1 MLKRIKNIIPTFFRR
16 KDVIRNA
23 FQLYL
28 NKGLNAIIPFILIP
42 YYNKIFGVEQ
52 YGELIFIQAI
62 ATVLLYLTDYGFV
75 VTGTREVSIHSQN
88 NERLSS
94 LVSSIIVV
102 KFFLTV
108 IVFIVLTLVV
118 WLRGLPLSVAL
129 LYLLS
134 FMALSLQNFMPNWF
148 FQGMKR
154 NFIIT
159 FTNLFSKILLVVLVY
174 FVIDAG
180 SPLWIVP
187 LIDSISYLL
196 FFGVGLY
203 LVFSFFKLRFILPSK
218 ELVKSNFSLSRDN
231 FLITLLSWITTGGV
245 LIFTEQFV
253 SDQSFGYFGNF
264 TRIAYYIFASTHQIN
279 LTVFPYISE
288 RFARSEEEGHNMF
301 KSVSKPY
308 YFFVSML
315 LIGGLVFGEQFFRIL
330 FDKSFNENLSIHLLS
345 FYLMVLWVSLLL
357 VNNFVGLQYFVARKQ
372 DFIYR
377 RYYGVNVLI
386 CVIGCIA
393 LVPKFGIEGASLSV
407 VAGEAVLCILLIRK
421 YFLVREGRSSFSP
434 SN

>member
-1 MLKRIKNIIPTFFRR
+1 MLKRVKNIIPSFFQR
-16 KDVIRNA
+16 KEVIRNA

-42 YYNKIFGVEQ
+42 YYNKVFGVEQ

-62 ATVLLYLTDYGFV
+62 ATVLLYITDYGFV

-108 IVFIVLTLVV
+108 IVFLTLTIVI
-118 WLRGLPLSVAL
+118 WLRGLPVGVAL

-159 FTNLFSKILLVVLVY
+159 LTNLFSKVILIVLVY
-174 FVIDAG
+174 FVIDSK

-196 FFGVGLY
+196 FFAVGLY
-203 LVFSFFKLRFILPSK
+203 LVFTFFKLKFIIPSK
-218 ELVKSNFSLSRDN
+218 ELVKSNFSLSKDN

-253 SDQSFGYFGNF
+253 SDQSFGYFGIF

-288 RFARSEEEGHNMF
+288 RFARSQEEGHNMF

-308 YFFVSML
+308 YFFVFL
-315 LIGGLVFGEQFFRIL
+315 LLTGGLLLGEQFFKIL
-330 FDKSFNENLSIHLLS
+330 FDKSFNENLGPHLLS

-357 VNNFVGLQYFVARKQ
+357 INNFIGLQYFVARKQ
-372 DFIYR
+372 DHIYR
-377 RYYGVNVLI
+377 KYYGANVLI
-386 CVIGCIA
+386 CIIGCVA
-393 LVPKFGIEGASLSV
+393 LVPKFGIEGASISV
-407 VAGEAVLCILLIRK
+407 VAGEGLLCLLLIRK
-421 YFLVREGRSSFSP
+421 YFSSEISKERFLSV
-434 SN
+434 